1 MTAAVLLL
9 ALFTQGDR
17 RDDPEARL
25 KEALRLRDLG
35 IHERS
40 EELIREALRI
50 VIGDPQRPKDLPKFR
65 AALCEI
71 LLSARKYP
79 ELMIE
84 AAPLR
89 QNPRTRAHGCSLVAC
104 AAWKSGNA
112 ADALAA
118 CDEGDRAAA
127 DPSGG
132 ASPEVRRRLRLVRGL
147 LGWRRFETVT
157 HTVFCPPDSP
167 IVADPAGF
175 GRRLDAAFE
184 RVRAELDASV
194 DGRIEA
200 FFFNDQAQADSI
212 LERALAFVQPAER
225 AYYSRA
231 DAAPGF
237 AIAQVVSFFAVNRRE
252 KQPPR
257 LPGLVEGFAASHADD
272 SLWDRRREELPR
284 RALREGT
291 IPALSDLLARP
302 AGDAEYY
309 ALTGSFVRWLI
320 RSRGRDRFRRLWAE
334 YNDHLGVDA
343 KAPDLRRPW
352 VEVYGT
358 PLEALETT
366 WRSSI
371 K

>member
-1 MTAAVLLL
+1 MTAAVLFL

-50 VIGDPQRPKDLPKFR
+50 LIGDPQRPKDLPKYR

-84 AAPLR
+84 AGPLR
-89 QNPRTRAHGCSLVAC
+89 QSPRTRAHGCSLMAC
-104 AAWKSGNA
+104 AAWKTGNA
-112 ADALAA
+112 AEALAS

-132 ASPEVRRRLRLVRGL
+132 ASPEVRRRLKLVRGL
-147 LGWRRFETVT
+147 LGWRRFETAT
-157 HTVFCPPDSP
+157 HSFFCPPDSP
-167 IVADPAGF
+167 ITADPAGF

-184 RVRAELDASV
+184 RVRAEIDATV
-194 DGRIEA
+194 EGRIEA
-200 FFFNDQAQADSI
+200 FFFNDQAQADAI
-212 LERALAFVQPAER
+212 LERALSFALPAER
-225 AYYSRA
+225 VYYARA
-231 DAAPGF
+231 DGAPGF
-237 AIAQVVSFFAVNRRE
+237 TIAQVVSFFAVNRRE
-252 KQPPR
+252 KRPPR
-257 LPGLVEGFAASHADD
+257 LPGLGEGFAASHAGDP
-272 SLWDRRREELPR
+272 LWDRRREELPR
-284 RALREGT
+284 RALKEGT
-291 IPALSDLLARP
+291 LPALSDLLARP

-309 ALTGSFVRWLI
+309 AMTGSFVRWLI
-320 RSRGRDRFRRLWAE
+320 RTRGREKFRRLWAE
-334 YNDHLGVDA
+334 YNDLIGVDG
-343 KAPDLRRPW
+343 KAADLRRPW
-352 VEVYGT
+352 SEVYGAS
-358 PLEALETT
+358 LESLETA